1 MAESKPAQPDEYKFR
16 DESVKV
22 DTFSKQADSSEAE
35 KKVCCNNSCLTHTFS
50 AQFLAKTETIQ
61 NMSKA
66 VKKQFLLDHLGKQE
80 ELGIATC
87 AFQFFGIFVCKK
99 ALASLSG
106 VSNYIVGESCKAF
119 ENGQTNFNHN
129 SELGMRETEATI
141 GFLIWMKNHALNY
154 GNQAPDE
161 ETLIIPACYMKKDLL
176 EQYQEEAPAPH
187 VSRATFY
194 RLFESRFG
202 AYRSDKTMPHIRIST
217 YSSHSKCDECIA
229 LEKFQKRCK
238 MKEDLELVKSL
249 KQRHKHTHQQSYLSI
264 QEKRFQ
270 AISDHDNY
278 IHIQGMESYLI
289 AVLNFFS
296 SWRILKI

>member
-1 MAESKPAQPDEYKFR
+1 ML
-16 DESVKV
+16 
-22 DTFSKQADSSEAE
+22 SS
-35 KKVCCNNSCLTHTFS
+35 
-50 AQFLAKTETIQ
+50 FL
-61 NMSKA
+61 
-66 VKKQFLLDHLGKQE
+66 G
-80 ELGIATC
+80 
-87 AFQFFGIFVCKK
+87 FVCVRKP
-99 ALASLSG
+99 SL
-106 VSNYIVGESCKAF
+106 VCLVFLNYIVGESCKAF
-119 ENGQTNFNHN
+119 EKGQTTFTHN

-296 SWRILKI
+296 SLRILKI